1 MATMRRIELSSAAA
15 GQRAD
20 NYSVQM
26 QPPMNLGSGQW
37 SVAVGQ
43 IAVWHTYQNI
53 NPTYGNQQF
62 SFSIDGGSN
71 VYTATLRPGSYSAPD
86 LIAAMEEQMNE
97 LSGTADND
105 DEDPKAS
112 DLIVLEVSEATLG
125 FRLTLGTDCSINL
138 AANGSQL
145 YRIFGAEAVEYDTV
159 GTTYFPNQA
168 DITNGITGLQ
178 LHCNLADSCFNG
190 VASDILFSF
199 SIDEPPGYLY
209 SVLVPYPQFVP
220 CTTNVLNQIALRIT
234 DNLGRP
240 VDFVNGPDFQT
251 NASTVT
257 LLLRRDSA

>member
-15 GQRAD
+15 RQRAD
-20 NYSVQM
+20 NYSIQM

-43 IAVWHTYQNI
+43 IAVWNTYQNI
-53 NPTYGNQQF
+53 NSTYQNQQF

-97 LSGTADND
+97 LSGTAESPE
-105 DEDPKAS
+105 DEQAS

-125 FRLTLGTDCSINL
+125 FRLTLDTDCSINL

-168 DITNGITGLQ
+168 DITNGVTGLQ
-178 LHCNLADSCFNG
+178 LHCNLADACYNG

-199 SIDEPPGYLY
+199 SPNMPPGHLY
-209 SVLVPYPQFVP
+209 SVLIPYPQFVP

-240 VDFVNGPDFQT
+240 VDFVNGPEFQT